1 MRNDAPLPSG
11 FLNILKPPGMSSHTV
26 IARMRRLF
34 GKGKIGHLGT
44 LDPGACG
51 VLPLALGSATRTIAY
66 LPPADKGYLAEIT
79 FGYETDTLDDFG
91 NVTTRHNV
99 PTLSEEQLR
108 DICALYRGTIMQVPP
123 SVSALHV
130 EGMRSYELVRQGMAV
145 ELPPRPAHY
154 SSVELQELRRYGDT
168 YRAFIAVSC
177 GQGTYIRALVRD
189 IGREIGCGA
198 TMSFLLRT
206 RSGLFELSQAIT
218 LEELAEGSWATLEAH
233 LLDTGQTLA
242 RYGLPTLT
250 VNHGRSAYQRG
261 LVLALGGDAPADL
274 PEKNLL
280 LCDAESHRYF
290 GLGSLLPNRRQVNI
304 ERMF

>member
-1 MRNDAPLPSG
+1 
-11 FLNILKPPGMSSHTV
+11 
-26 IARMRRLF
+26 
-34 GKGKIGHLGT
+34 
-44 LDPGACG
+44 
-51 VLPLALGSATRTIAY
+51 
-66 LPPADKGYLAEIT
+66 
-79 FGYETDTLDDFG
+79 
-91 NVTTRHNV
+91 
-99 PTLSEEQLR
+99 
-108 DICALYRGTIMQVPP
+108 MQVPP

-154 SSVELQELRRYGDT
+154 SSVELQELRRCGDT
-168 YRAFIAVSC
+168 YRAFIAVDC

-218 LEELAEGSWATLEAH
+218 LEELAEGSWTTLKAH
-233 LLDTGQTLA
+233 LQDTGQTLA

-261 LVLALGGDAPADL
+261 LVLALGGEAPADL

-280 LCDAESHRYF
+280 LCDAESHVYF